1 MICASGSSERI
12 FYLPKTLHSSRASP
26 DPVGAPMSA
35 ILGPIATLAAAVAAS
50 FITWRFASQQA
61 RTAKQQ
67 VDTALDQLRYNL
79 FEKRY
84 AIYSTAKEMIKYI
97 VNQGS
102 ANDVDA
108 SFRIAQYFNALDEAR
123 FFLPDDICQWLH
135 TLRHDHCEKLLVA
148 RSRSSR
154 SSTGRNLV
162 SDEPPRRTARRN
174 AVALREGASISSAYT
189 EALIFQIRL
198 CAFDM

>member
-1 MICASGSSERI
+1 MICASDSGERI
-12 FYLPKTLHSSRASP
+12 FYSPKTLHSSRASP

-84 AIYSTAKEMIKYI
+84 AIYSTAKEMIKYT
-97 VNQGS
+97 VNQRS
-102 ANDVDA
+102 ANDVDP

-123 FFLPDDICQWLH
+123 FFFPDDICQWLH

-148 RSRSSR
+148 RAAGAAGAAPGEIWSQMNRLVELLGEMPSRFEKELQFPQL
-154 SSTGRNLV
+154 T
-162 SDEPPRRTARRN
+162 RRP
-174 AVALREGASISSAYT
+174 
-189 EALIFQIRL
+189 
-198 CAFDM
+198 